1 MSVGTTSPS
10 LTSAR
15 VHRAGMTLV
24 EILVVLTIVGVMAG
38 ITVLSVGIGD
48 RGVSLE
54 SEANRLADRLRLASD
69 ETLVTR
75 RPLTLVFDPSG
86 YQFVR
91 DVSAGGAEASEA
103 LRERHAL
110 PGGIRLIGLDVA
122 SPMAI
127 DPDGAT
133 PVATFALSQ
142 GDDGWQVQFDGLNA
156 TVAPMPDNQGG
167 GVS

>member
-1 MSVGTTSPS
+1 MRVGTASRY
-10 LTSAR
+10 LSAAR
-15 VHRAGMTLV
+15 SRRAGMTLV
-24 EILVVLTIVGVMAG
+24 EILVVLSIVGVMAG

-75 RPLTLVFDPSG
+75 RPLTLAFDPGG

-91 DVSAGGAEASEA
+91 DATAGGAEASEA
-103 LRERHAL
+103 LRDRHGL
-110 PGGIRLIGLDVA
+110 PDGVRLIGLDVA

-133 PVATFALSQ
+133 PVATFAISQ

-156 TVAPMPDNQGG
+156 TVAPMPADQRGD
-167 GVS
+167 VS